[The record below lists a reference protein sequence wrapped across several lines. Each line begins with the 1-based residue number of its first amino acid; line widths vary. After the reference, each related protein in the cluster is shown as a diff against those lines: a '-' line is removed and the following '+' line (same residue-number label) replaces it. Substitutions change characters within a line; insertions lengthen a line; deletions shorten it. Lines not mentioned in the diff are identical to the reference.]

1 MPNQRSIL
9 YVFLIIITG
18 SIIGSLFGE
27 IIASFIPEGT
37 VKDFFLLKTTIGWG
51 ADINNWVKLGVFR
64 FKTGLFIDFNVV
76 SLLGMF
82 VAWYFLR
89 YFK

>member
-1 MPNQRSIL
+1 MNNKRSIL
-9 YVFLIIITG
+9 FVFLIILTG
-18 SIIGSLFGE
+18 SVIGAVFGE
-27 IIASFIPEGT
+27 IIALSIPEGT

-51 ADINNWVKLGVFR
+51 ADVNNWVTLGVFR

-82 VAWYFLR
+82 VGWYFLR
-89 YFK
+89 YFR

>member
-1 MPNQRSIL
+1 MANQRSIL
-9 YVFLIIITG
+9 YIFLIILTG
-18 SIIGSLFGE
+18 SIIGSVFGGLA
-27 IIASFIPEGT
+27 ASIIPEGT
-37 VKDFFLLKTTIGWG
+37 VRDFFLLKTTIGWG
-51 ADINNWVKLGVFR
+51 ANIDNWVRLGVFR

-89 YFK
+89 YFR